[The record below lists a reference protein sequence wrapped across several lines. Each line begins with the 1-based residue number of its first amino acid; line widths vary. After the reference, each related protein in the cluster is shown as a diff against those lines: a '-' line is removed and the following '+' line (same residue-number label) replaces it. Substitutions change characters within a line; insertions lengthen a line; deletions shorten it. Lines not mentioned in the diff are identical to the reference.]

1 MKHKLL
7 SLIALAGAMF
17 MSASAFAFDKPV
29 KPQAPQYEGTWVTP
43 EAGGTYYIYNVG
55 AGQFLGCGNDWGTRA
70 VVTLE
75 NLQKVGA
82 SSFNVSGNS
91 NHILPFTVAEAGA
104 VDYDGTWVYFTH
116 QGTNKVPNDIYLC
129 HEGNAAWVDGG
140 SGRRDTEKNG
150 YWRIEPLE
158 DANNSYKLRP
168 HDLVTL
174 VDEEGSPILDN
185 DLQEQYIITSK
196 LFGVDPNNMGT
207 NTSYTWT
214 DLGDV
219 DANYLTWRFVPTSE
233 ADAIDAFV
241 KNEDLQN
248 EYKAA
253 MTIYEAKLA
262 LYETLVAAEE
272 AGANYAKAETVY
284 NNPESTAAEM
294 EVANTQLKLIIKLAG
309 KVATP
314 EDPIEITE
322 VLKNP
327 DFSAGN
333 IGGWETNYESGKQ
346 ANNIGYQYTAGTH
359 NITLPDGTTDLGY
372 DNGDSWVSKF
382 IEAWR
387 NNARIGDGYLQQTV
401 FGLPAGKYRLEC
413 DAISSWQADANVVPE
428 GVYLFIQAGVL
439 EEKTTLATGNS
450 LPEHFSVDFDNDG
463 QESLTFGLKT
473 VSATANWI
481 AADNFRIYYCGELTE
496 SPHYK
501 QLQKVIKDA
510 EENYGSLDD
519 IYCKATAKDSLTM
532 ALTAAKAI
540 TTDDTDAT
548 CDEAVEKINNAIT
561 ALKASVE
568 AYKVLLVYLPV
579 SYGGEDKLS
588 YYYKIAESCGMEDL
602 AEQFETWSDDWCAAY
617 EEGTFTADQITE
629 LTSSIM
635 PALKAGINPQT
646 IKEGTDLTWLMTN
659 PGFDT
664 NLDGWEVKSGATPTI
679 SSGLAEVYQQKFDI
693 HQVIEDMPAGVYEIA
708 LQGFTRNQ
716 PGGNRKAFT
725 VEDQQGTTFAIYT
738 PTNDE
743 KIQSILAGASEELI
757 AQRGEETEPEDYI
770 MVDNGDYD
778 IAADIDGTVY
788 YMPNGM
794 ASARKHFD
802 AGHYKTTIRVVN
814 SEVGDLDLGIRCE
827 STQEWCL
834 WDALTITYVGEDIN
848 AYRNLILKKIEEL
861 DATHEMTDGIGEPI
875 YITEEG
881 ETLYQ
886 DTKNEANNVAANI
899 GGENASQQLAD
910 IIAKLNAA
918 MKYLTDGQD
927 LAEAVK
933 DQLAEYWD
941 LGSGRVSDFIDNVG
955 FTDYVEQQQA
965 LLAESGTIK
974 SNDDLKAMPEE
985 ISTKWTG
992 LIMDFVQE
1000 NPYDAEAKSNF
1011 GNATEAIYN
1020 ARYTAY
1026 NDATVY
1032 TTKGWTF
1039 EKPDSVAASLFSTGT
1054 ALAEVYNVT
1063 NFDVYQTIK
1072 GLTPG
1077 YYILS
1082 VDAFQRPCLPAD
1094 ITDSLA
1100 QVNNVTLYAQT
1111 SLGEFKTSI
1120 KNITVNAQEASVG
1133 AGGESDI
1140 TLDGTKFW
1148 IANDKT
1154 SAAAY
1159 LDLVDLEDLTETA
1172 LPEMLV
1178 RPNSLYRNDLT
1189 LGVDEDGVMTI
1200 GLRNSGRHLNGDW
1213 TIFGNWMLTYIGTE
1227 IPDGVKNIKNEMANG
1242 VVNIFTLDG
1251 RQASR
1256 MQRGV
1261 NIVRSNGKVQKV
1273 LVK

>member
-43 EAGGTYYIYNVG
+43 QADSTYYIYNVG
-55 AGQFLGCGNDWGTRA
+55 AAQFLGCGQDWGTRA
-70 VVTLE
+70 ITTSTQMVKIGGSTFATSANKNAVIPFKILTPNATADAE
-75 NLQKVGA
+75 GTWYWIQRQ
-82 SSFNVSGNS
+82 NVSGGQGPWLVHEDNGGW
-91 NHILPFTVAEAGA
+91 T
-104 VDYDGTWVYFTH
+104 DG
-116 QGTNKVPNDIYLC
+116 ND
-129 HEGNAAWVDGG
+129 N
-140 SGRRDTEKNG
+140 RRDSNKNAL
-150 YWRIEPLE
+150 WRIEPLE
-158 DANNSYKLRP
+158 DGISFKLRP
-168 HDLVTL
+168 HDMVVL
-174 VDEEGSPILDN
+174 VDGDGTPILN
-185 DLQEQYIITSK
+185 VDLEEQYVVTDK
-196 LFGVDPNNMGT
+196 LFGIDSNNMNGT
-207 NTSYTWT
+207 YCFTWT
-214 DLGDV
+214 DLAETE
-219 DANYLTWRFVPTSE
+219 ANYTAWRFVSTNE
-233 ADAIDAFV
+233 ADSIEAFI
-241 KNEDLQN
+241 KNEEIQN
-248 EYKAA
+248 AYKTAL
-253 MTIYEAKLA
+253 TLYEAKFA

-272 AGANYAKAETVY
+272 AGANYTTAEAVY
-284 NNPESTAAEM
+284 NNPDATAAQM
-294 EVANTQLKLIIKLAG
+294 EAAGTQLKLMIKLAG

-346 ANNIGYQYTAGTH
+346 ANNIGYQYTTGTH
-359 NITLPDGTTDLGY
+359 DITLPDGSTDKGY
-372 DNGDSWVSKF
+372 DNGDCWVSKF

-387 NNARIGDGYLQQTV
+387 NNARIGDGYLQQTI

-439 EEKTTLATGNS
+439 EERTTLATGNS
-450 LPEHFSVDFDNDG
+450 LPEHFTVDFDNDG
-463 QESLTFGLKT
+463 HESLTFGLKT

-481 AADNFRIYYCGELTE
+481 AADNFRIYYCGVLTE

-501 QLQKVIKDA
+501 QLQKVIKNA
-510 EENYGSLDD
+510 EENYGNLND
-519 IYCKATAKDSLTM
+519 IYCEATAKDSLTM

-561 ALKASVE
+561 TLKTSVE
-568 AYKVLLVYLPV
+568 AYKVLLPYLPV

-588 YYYKIAESCGMEDL
+588 YYYKIAENCGMVDL
-602 AEQFETWSDDWCAAY
+602 AEQFETWSDDWCEAY
-617 EEGTFTADQITE
+617 EEGTFTAAQITE

-646 IKEGTDLTWLMTN
+646 IKPGTDLTWLLNN

-664 NLDGWEVKSGATPTI
+664 NYDGWEVKSGAKPTVRA
-679 SSGLAEVYQQKFDI
+679 GVAEVYQQEFDI
-693 HQVIEDMPAGVYEIA
+693 HQVIEDMPAGVYAIT
-708 LQGFTRNQ
+708 LKGFTRNQ
-716 PGGNRKAFT
+716 PGGERQAFT
-725 VEDQQGTTFAIYT
+725 QEQQEGSTFALYT
-738 PTNDE
+738 STMDE
-743 KIQSILAGASEELI
+743 KIQNVLQSATVEKLHNDDVRYMNEE
-757 AQRGEETEPEDYI
+757 
-770 MVDNGDYD
+770 GDSLYLPNTMES
-778 IAADIDGTVY
+778 AA
-788 YMPNGM
+788 
-794 ASARKHFD
+794 AHFD
-802 AGHYKTTIRVVN
+802 AGGYQTTITLAQAT
-814 SEVGDLDLGIRCE
+814 SGDLDLGIRC
-827 STQEWCL
+827 SSSHEWCL
-834 WDALTITYVGEDIN
+834 WDDIHITYQGVDIA

-861 DATHEMTDGIGEPI
+861 DATHELLDEDFQPI

-881 ETLYQ
+881 ETLYTN
-886 DTKNEANNVAANI
+886 TKAEANDVAANI
-899 GGENASQQLAD
+899 GGDNASEQLAD
-910 IIAKLNAA
+910 IIDKLTAA

-927 LAEAVK
+927 LAKAANDLLSEFW
-933 DQLAEYWD
+933 DQ
-941 LGSGRVSDFIDNVG
+941 GSGRVSDFTDNVG
-955 FTDYVEQQQA
+955 FIDYVEQQQA
-965 LLAESGTIK
+965 LFYDNGSIK

-985 ISTKWTG
+985 ILTKWNAV
-992 LIMDFVQE
+992 IMDFVQE
-1000 NPYDAEAKSNF
+1000 NPYDADAKSNF

-1020 ARYTAY
+1020 ARYTS
-1026 NDATVY
+1026 Y
-1032 TTKGWTF
+1032 TGLGEANPTKGWTF
-1039 EKPDSVAASLFSTGT
+1039 EKPDSVSASLFSTGA

-1082 VDAFQRPCLPAD
+1082 VDAFQRPCFPAD

-1100 QVNNVTLYAQT
+1100 QVNNVTLYART
-1111 SLGEFKTSI
+1111 SLDEFKTPI

-1133 AGGESDI
+1133 AGGESEI
-1140 TLDGTKFW
+1140 TLNGAKAW

-1172 LPEMLV
+1172 LPAILE

-1261 NIVRSNGKVQKV
+1261 NIVRTNGKVQKV

>member
-43 EAGGTYYIYNVG
+43 EVDGTYYIYNVG
-55 AGQFLGCGNDWGTRA
+55 AGQFLGCGQDWGTRA
-70 VVTLE
+70 ITTSTQIVKLGGSTFATSANKNAILPFKMLTPE
-75 NLQKVGA
+75 TEADAEGTWYWIQRQ
-82 SSFNVSGNS
+82 NVSG
-91 NHILPFTVAEAGA
+91 G
-104 VDYDGTWVYFTH
+104 
-116 QGTNKVPNDIYLC
+116 QGPWLV
-129 HEGNAAWVDGG
+129 HEGNAGWSDGND
-140 SGRRDTEKNG
+140 SRRDSDKNAL
-150 YWRIEPLE
+150 WRIEPLE
-158 DANNSYKLRP
+158 DGISFKLRP
-168 HDLVTL
+168 HDMVVL
-174 VDEEGSPILDN
+174 VDAEGTPILDN
-185 DLQEQYIITSK
+185 DLQEQYVLTDK
-196 LFGVDPNNMGT
+196 LFGIDSNNMNGT
-207 NTSYTWT
+207 YCFTWT
-214 DLGDV
+214 DLAETE
-219 DANYLTWRFVPTSE
+219 ANYTAWRFVSTEE
-233 ADAIDAFV
+233 ADSIDAFI
-241 KNEDLQN
+241 KNEAIQN

-253 MTIYEAKLA
+253 LTLYEAKFA

-272 AGANYAKAETVY
+272 AGANYTTAEAVY
-284 NNPESTAAEM
+284 NNPDATAAQLE
-294 EVANTQLKLIIKLAG
+294 AAGTQLKLMIKLAG
-309 KVATP
+309 QEATT
-314 EDPIEITE
+314 ENPIEITE

-346 ANNIGYQYTAGTH
+346 AQNIGYQGATYT
-359 NITLPDGTTDLGY
+359 
-372 DNGDSWVSKF
+372 NGDITINKF
-382 IEAWR
+382 IEAWLP
-387 NNARIGDGYLQQTV
+387 APGTIGDGYLQQTI

-413 DAISSWQADANVVPE
+413 DAIAVLQSNASAEVTGA
-428 GVYLFIQAGVL
+428 YLFIQSGVL
-439 EEKTTLATGNS
+439 ESRTALNTGNEK
-450 LPEHFSVDFDNDG
+450 PEHFSVDFDNDG

-473 VSATANWI
+473 VSASNNWM
-481 AADNFRIYYCGELTE
+481 AADNFRIYYCGVLTE

-501 QLQKVIKDA
+501 QLQNVIKDA

-519 IYCKATAKDSLTM
+519 IYCEATAKDSLTM

-588 YYYKIAESCGMEDL
+588 YYYKIAENCGMEDL
-602 AEQFETWSDDWCAAY
+602 AEQFETWSDDWCEAY
-617 EEGTFTADQITE
+617 EEGTFTAAQITE

-881 ETLYQ
+881 ETLYIN
-886 DTKNEANNVAANI
+886 TKAEANDVAANI
-899 GGENASQQLAD
+899 GGDNASEQLKNIMD
-910 IIAKLNAA
+910 KLTAA

-941 LGSGRVSDFIDNVG
+941 LGSGRVSDFTDNVG
-955 FTDYVEQQQA
+955 FVDYVEQQQA

-1000 NPYDAEAKSNF
+1000 NPYDADAKSNF

-1020 ARYTAY
+1020 ARYTSY
-1026 NDATVY
+1026 TDATAY

-1082 VDAFQRPCLPAD
+1082 VDAFQRPCFPAD

-1100 QVNNVTLYAQT
+1100 QVNNITLYART
-1111 SLGEFKTSI
+1111 SLDEFKTPI

-1133 AGGESDI
+1133 AGGESEI
-1140 TLDGTKFW
+1140 TLNGAKAW

-1172 LPEMLV
+1172 LPDMLV

>member
-17 MSASAFAFDKPV
+17 MSASAFAFDEPV
-29 KPQAPQYEGTWVTP
+29 KPQAPQFEGTWVTP
-43 EAGGTYYIYNVG
+43 EVNGTYYIYNVG
-55 AGQFLGCGNDWGTRA
+55 AAQFLGCGQDWGTRA
-70 VVTLE
+70 ITTSTQIVKLGGSTFATSA
-75 NLQKVGA
+75 NKNA
-82 SSFNVSGNS
+82 
-91 NHILPFTVAEAGA
+91 ILPFKLLAPDTEAD
-104 VDYDGTWVYFTH
+104 VEGTWYWIQRQNASGG
-116 QGTNKVPNDIYLC
+116 QGPWLV
-129 HEGNAAWVDGG
+129 HEGNAGWSDGNENRRG
-140 SGRRDTEKNG
+140 SDKNG
-150 YWRIEPLE
+150 LWRIEPLA
-158 DANNSYKLRP
+158 DGISFSLRP
-168 HDLVTL
+168 HDLVVL
-174 VDEEGSPILDN
+174 VDAEGSPILDE
-185 DLQEQYIITSK
+185 DLNAQYVLTDK
-196 LFGVDPNNMGT
+196 LFGIDSNNMNGT
-207 NTSYTWT
+207 YNFTWT
-214 DLGDV
+214 DLAETE
-219 DANYLTWRFVPTSE
+219 ANYTTWRFVSTE
-233 ADAIDAFV
+233 DADAIEAFI
-241 KNEDLQN
+241 KNEEAQN
-248 EYKAA
+248 AYKAA
-253 MTIYEAKLA
+253 LTLYEAKLA
-262 LYETLVAAEE
+262 LYQTLVAAEA
-272 AGANYAKAETVY
+272 AGANYTTAETVY
-284 NNPESTAAEM
+284 NNPDATATELEA
-294 EVANTQLKLIIKLAG
+294 AATQLKLIIKLAG
-309 KVATP
+309 QEATT
-314 EDPIEITE
+314 ENPIEITE

-346 ANNIGYQYTAGTH
+346 ANNIGYQYNAGTH

-439 EEKTTLATGNS
+439 EEKTTLATGNG

-463 QESLTFGLKT
+463 HESLTFGLKT

-481 AADNFRIYYCGELTE
+481 AADNFRIYYCGVLTE

-519 IYCKATAKDSLTM
+519 IYCEATAKDTLTM

-540 TTDDTDAT
+540 TTEDTDAT

-561 ALKASVE
+561 AIKASVE
-568 AYKVLLVYLPV
+568 AYKELLVYLPV

-588 YYYKIAESCGMEDL
+588 YYYNIAENCGMDEL
-602 AEQFETWSDDWCAAY
+602 AEQFETWSDEWCEAY
-617 EEGTFTADQITE
+617 EEGTFTAAQITE

-646 IKEGTDLTWLMTN
+646 IKEGTDLTWLLTN

-664 NLDGWEVKSGATPTI
+664 NLDGWEVKSGAKPTI

-725 VEDQQGTTFAIYT
+725 EEDQQGTTFAIYT

-757 AQRGEETEPEDYI
+757 AQRGEETEPEQYI

-778 IAADIDGTVY
+778 IAAEIDDKVL

-802 AGHYKTTIRVVN
+802 AGHYKTTIKVVN
-814 SEVGDLDLGIRCE
+814 SETGDLDLGIRCE

-834 WDALTITYVGEDIN
+834 WDALTITYVGED
-848 AYRNLILKKIEEL
+848 ASEYQKLILKKIEEL
-861 DATHEMTDGIGEPI
+861 DATHELVDGIGDPI
-875 YITEEG
+875 YITEDG
-881 ETLYQ
+881 ETLYTN
-886 DTKNEANNVAANI
+886 TKAEANDVAANI

-918 MKYLTDGQD
+918 IKYLTDGQD

-941 LGSGRVSDFIDNVG
+941 LGSGRASDFTDNVG
-955 FTDYVEQQQA
+955 FIDYVEQQQA
-965 LLAESGTIK
+965 LLAENGTIK
-974 SNDDLKAMPEE
+974 SNDVLKAMPEE
-985 ISTKWTG
+985 ISIKWTEV
-992 LIMDFVQE
+992 IMDFVKE
-1000 NPYDAEAKSNF
+1000 NPYDADAQSNF

-1020 ARYTAY
+1020 ARYTSYA
-1026 NDATVY
+1026 DATAY

-1063 NFDVYQTIK
+1063 NFNVKQTIK

-1082 VDAFQRPCLPAD
+1082 VDAFQRPCFPAD

-1111 SLGEFKTSI
+1111 SLGEFKTPI
-1120 KNITVNAQEASVG
+1120 KNIAVNAQEAALGV
-1133 AGGESDI
+1133 GGESDI
-1140 TLDGTKFW
+1140 TLNGTKAW

-1159 LDLVDLEDLTETA
+1159 LDLLDDEDLTETA

-1178 RPNSLYRNDLT
+1178 RANSRYRNDLT

-1200 GLRNSGRHLNGDW
+1200 GLRNSERHLNGDW

-1242 VVNIFTLDG
+1242 IVNIFTLDG

-1256 MQRGV
+1256 MQRGI